1 MYNETDPDATSQAL
15 TDAAKSASNPGDAV
29 RRVTAMS
36 KVNDPDEAKVQVDTD
51 LRDVMAEE
59 TSRGTKRPKKVR
71 SLEETRRLTN
81 IARLVRR
88 KGYTEEEFIS
98 DLSEFVPDTASPEF
112 RKLLKIWREYQRR
125 FG

>member
-51 LRDVMAEE
+51 LRDVM
-59 TSRGTKRPKKVR
+59 G
-71 SLEETRRLTN
+71 RRDQP
-81 IARLVRR
+81 
-88 KGYTEEEFIS
+88 GDE
-98 DLSEFVPDTASPEF
+98 ASKE
-112 RKLLKIWREYQRR
+112 
-125 FG
+125 G

>member
-36 KVNDPDEAKVQVDTD
+36 KVNDPDEAKVQADTD

-81 IARLVRR
+81 TARLVRR

>member
-1 MYNETDPDATSQAL
+1 
-15 TDAAKSASNPGDAV
+15 
-29 RRVTAMS
+29 MS
-36 KVNDPDEAKVQVDTD
+36 KVNDPDEAKVEADTD

-59 TSRGTKRPKKVR
+59 TSRGRKRPKKVR
-71 SLEETRRLTN
+71 SLEETRRLRN

-112 RKLLKIWREYQRR
+112 RKLLKIWREFQRR

>member
-1 MYNETDPDATSQAL
+1 METNG
-15 TDAAKSASNPGDAV
+15 TDGT

-36 KVNDPDEAKVQVDTD
+36 KVNDPDEAKVQADTD

-81 IARLVRR
+81 TARLVRR

-112 RKLLKIWREYQRR
+112 RKFLKIWREFQRR

>member
-36 KVNDPDEAKVQVDTD
+36 KVNDPDEAKVQADTD

-81 IARLVRR
+81 TARLVRR

-112 RKLLKIWREYQRR
+112 RKLPKIWREFQRR

>member
-1 MYNETDPDATSQAL
+1 
-15 TDAAKSASNPGDAV
+15 
-29 RRVTAMS
+29 MS
-36 KVNDPDEAKVQVDTD
+36 KVNDPDEAKVEADTD

-112 RKLLKIWREYQRR
+112 RKLLKIWREFQRR